1 MGLNMVELQDHLLW
15 LAVHN
20 GGVPLLQMS
29 SSDRCLPC
37 QLYSAKSSA
46 GGVRSSD
53 RREGIHEC
61 NRLGGVYEECA
72 GGERFHGGGRS
83 EADGGAA
90 VGHPV
95 FFQQFAL
102 QELEAPGFHALIAAK
117 PGTGAAHAG
126 SGPTDLLEVPLKPQP
141 QWTHFSSLA
150 NGQCSLSNDSS
161 QNAMSMWDQ
170 CWWIQ
175 TLTSGF
181 YAFSKVRF
189 ILTLMRL
196 LIQPFRSCNNK

>member
-1 MGLNMVELQDHLLW
+1 MSYHLHGSEYGGI
-15 LAVHN
+15 AGSFVVAGSHD

-37 QLYSAKSSA
+37 QLHSAKSSA

-53 RREGIHEC
+53 RREGIHES

-72 GGERFHGGGRS
+72 GGERFHGGGRR
-83 EADGGAA
+83 EADGGAS
-90 VGHPV
+90 VGHP

-117 PGTGAAHAG
+117 PATGAAQSG

-141 QWTHFSSLA
+141 QWTHFSSLS
-150 NGQCSLSNDSS
+150 NGQCFLSDDSS
-161 QNAMSMWDQ
+161 QNASQVVLMMDSNLNFRALYIFNDSFHFN
-170 CWWIQ
+170 IDA
-175 TLTSGF
+175 TLNSTF
-181 YAFSKVRF
+181 
-189 ILTLMRL
+189 
-196 LIQPFRSCNNK
+196 